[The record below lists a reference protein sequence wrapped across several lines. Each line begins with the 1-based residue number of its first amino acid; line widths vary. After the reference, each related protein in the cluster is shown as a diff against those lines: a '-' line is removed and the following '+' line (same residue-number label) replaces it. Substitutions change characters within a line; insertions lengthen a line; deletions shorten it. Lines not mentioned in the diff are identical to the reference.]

1 MPLSASI
8 HICGNS
14 NGSSP
19 DRTGKLGAKSTQIR
33 SFFSRDYTKEEDLL
47 AQLLVPKF
55 KMSLDQL
62 FCPAYSTPE
71 PCAYLQ
77 LDLLHSF
84 PVQLAHKTGEA
95 TSRPSKT
102 VEERM
107 ESSHCEH

>member
-1 MPLSASI
+1 MDPHRITLVSWV
-8 HICGNS
+8 
-14 NGSSP
+14 
-19 DRTGKLGAKSTQIR
+19 QIQPR
-33 SFFSRDYTKEEDLL
+33 FDLFFQDYTKEVGLL

-55 KMSLDQL
+55 KMSLDEL
-62 FCPAYSTPE
+62 FCPVYSTPE

-77 LDLLHSF
+77 LDLLHSL
-84 PVQLAHKTGEA
+84 PVQVAHKTGEA